1 MKSRKIQIKDVCQ
14 LNAST
19 ISKRDS
25 KSSILYLDTGS
36 LTRNKIT
43 NLQSLNIGVD
53 TIPSRAQRK
62 VKDGTILYSVVRPLQ
77 EHFGIIRNPPENLIA
92 STGFTTIDVI
102 DVDVNDQF
110 LFYCL
115 TQKSTT
121 EFLHG
126 IAVNNV
132 SSYPSLNPDDIGNL
146 IFEIPSEINDQIKLS
161 EILLDI
167 EKKIEINERV
177 NLEIEQLLKLVFNFW
192 FTQFDFEDS
201 NGMPYKAS
209 GGEMV
214 WSEILNRD
222 IPIQWNVGSL
232 SDISTILGGSTPSKD
247 DQSNFDSSGMP
258 WITPKDLSLNETKKF
273 VSRGEVS
280 LSQKGFN
287 ESSLKLMPKGSVLL
301 SSRAPIGY
309 MAIASNNLTTNQGF
323 KTFLP
328 DKGYSTSFIYYA
340 IKSSMPTILNYASG
354 STFKEISGSVLKD
367 ISICLPPKA
376 VADKFTTLALPYF
389 ELQQHLEDESQALE
403 SMRAWLLPLITN
415 GHISVQ

>member
-1 MKSRKIQIKDVCQ
+1 
-14 LNAST
+14 
-19 ISKRDS
+19 
-25 KSSILYLDTGS
+25 
-36 LTRNKIT
+36 
-43 NLQSLNIGVD
+43 
-53 TIPSRAQRK
+53 
-62 VKDGTILYSVVRPLQ
+62 
-77 EHFGIIRNPPENLIA
+77 
-92 STGFTTIDVI
+92 
-102 DVDVNDQF
+102 
-110 LFYCL
+110 
-115 TQKSTT
+115 
-121 EFLHG
+121 
-126 IAVNNV
+126 
-132 SSYPSLNPDDIGNL
+132 
-146 IFEIPSEINDQIKLS
+146 
-161 EILLDI
+161 
-167 EKKIEINERV
+167 
-177 NLEIEQLLKLVFNFW
+177 
-192 FTQFDFEDS
+192 
-201 NGMPYKAS
+201 MPYKAS